1 MIEIDLPTNMVG
13 SSPAS
18 VPRSY
23 LEYELLNIIEFS
35 SMRKRMSVIVR
46 DTKGEIKLL
55 TKGADS
61 VLEQLLAPI
70 DQEEDPF

>member
-1 MIEIDLPTNMVG
+1 MIEVDLPTNIA
-13 SSPAS
+13 SPAS

-35 SMRKRMSVIVR
+35 SARKRMSVIVK
-46 DTKGEIKLL
+46 DSKGEIKLL

-61 VLEQLLAPI
+61 VIEELLAPI
-70 DQEEDPF
+70 DHEENPF